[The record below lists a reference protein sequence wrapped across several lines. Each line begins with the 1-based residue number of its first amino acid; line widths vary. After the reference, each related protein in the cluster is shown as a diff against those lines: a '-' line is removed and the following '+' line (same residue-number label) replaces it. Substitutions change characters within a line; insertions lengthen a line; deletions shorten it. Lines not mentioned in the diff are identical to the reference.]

1 MTITRSSH
9 LTITILMFCFQF
21 LLLSCLVV
29 LGVRAEAGRGADD
42 ETIQAFV
49 LRRAQRLG
57 YGLRILPRVKEL
69 IFGRSSAKSSK
80 ATQSNSIT
88 KLREKR
94 KLLDFRR
101 PSRVTS
107 HSKNQNRPPRNV
119 SDCQIQLTKYKQI
132 TDNFSVSG

>member
-1 MTITRSSH
+1 M
-9 LTITILMFCFQF
+9 
-21 LLLSCLVV
+21 
-29 LGVRAEAGRGADD
+29 LGVRADAEAGRSADD

-80 ATQSNSIT
+80 ATQSNAIT

-119 SDCQIQLTKYKQI
+119 PDPSHKVQT
-132 TDNFSVSG
+132 NN